1 MRQPNPARLLGQ
13 TLILLVW
20 SLALVLAVELAT
32 RLWDTFLLATNP
44 YVMAEMEDPPAFVP
58 EAASAS
64 ENPLRTAKY
73 FSLLP
78 GDQPP
83 PIPPRTP
90 HEPGAEGT
98 RYEQMFYTYRPNFWS
113 QILLT
118 QHTNAH
124 GFFDAQVELPKPAR
138 TMRIACIGGST
149 TAENFSPEFSY
160 PNVMERELA
169 SLLLVPGKETIERI
183 DVVNCGVE
191 GLDTQGI
198 LERSDDFFALEPDVL
213 MLYEGV
219 NDLMFQILSKEP
231 VLPKGIRPSIAS
243 WSNLYASLDP
253 GALFPSDDAIRDGIR
268 QRTIANFEHLIRIA
282 RQRGVLV
289 VLCGVV
295 HPEFEILPAH
305 AVSYLNWNIR
315 QNWQTPGVTAE
326 IYARGVDI
334 LNEEL
339 RALAER
345 QSCPYLPLQNHF
357 VRIFGTPA
365 FFMDICHLFP
375 DGIIYKGRVAA
386 EYMRPLISGM
396 LDALAARGNAKGVS
410 AGGTPPAQ

>member
-1 MRQPNPARLLGQ
+1 MRQHKIAVLLGRA
-13 TLILLVW
+13 LIATAW
-20 SLALVLAVELAT
+20 LAVVILCVELAT
-32 RLWDTFLLATNP
+32 RLWTSFLLASNP
-44 YVMAEMEDPPAFVP
+44 YVMAEMEDPPAFEP
-58 EAASAS
+58 EAESAGV
-64 ENPLRTAKY
+64 NPERVARY
-73 FSLLP
+73 FSILP

-83 PIPPRTP
+83 PPPPRTS
-90 HEPGAEGT
+90 HEPGEEGT

-113 QILLT
+113 ELLLT
-118 QHTNAH
+118 QHTNAQ
-124 GFFDAQVELPKPAR
+124 GFLDSHIDLPKPAG
-138 TMRIACIGGST
+138 TLRIACLGGST
-149 TAENFSPEFSY
+149 TAEHFSPEFSY
-160 PNVMERELA
+160 PNVMERELGR
-169 SLLLVPGKETIERI
+169 LIPLPGQQALRRI
-183 DVVNCGVE
+183 DVINCGVE

-289 VLCGVV
+289 VVCGVV

-305 AVSYLNWNIR
+305 AMSYLNWNIR
-315 QNWQTPGVTAE
+315 QSWQTPGVTAE

-396 LDALAARGNAKGVS
+396 LDALSARGNAKGVS